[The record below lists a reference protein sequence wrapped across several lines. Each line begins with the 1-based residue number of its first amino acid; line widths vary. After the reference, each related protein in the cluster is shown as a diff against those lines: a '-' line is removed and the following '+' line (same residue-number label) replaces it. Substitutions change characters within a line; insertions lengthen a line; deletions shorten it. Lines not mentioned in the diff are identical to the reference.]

1 MKKIFVMFMVLLMAG
16 FAFAGPRGPY
26 PNKEFGQ
33 DLGKDGRSY
42 NDLYL
47 SDNIVFEGNTSDA
60 YETTFDVTEPTADR
74 TITFPDSSG
83 TVVLTA
89 TGATY
94 SFEGATADD
103 YETVFSVIDPTAD
116 NTIYF
121 PNASGLAVLSSGV
134 APEAAKSF
142 IGIDNGL
149 KFEGATANDYEV
161 SLDVADPTADVT
173 YRLPVA
179 AAGTYGLMSSTL
191 ATNAADIK
199 NSVYGGTNQLI
210 FEGATADAYE
220 TIITP
225 TDATADRTITLPDA
239 SGVPILSSAVPD
251 AANAVSGTN
260 SGFIFEGSTAD
271 GYELTLSSADP
282 AADVSV
288 TIPAKTGTIALLT
301 QTVTAKTQADT
312 PVTVSAGD
320 AGQIYD
326 NTGAGGA
333 VVFNL
338 PEASTVIGKSFTFC
352 VTAAQALDVNPADGD
367 QILGL
372 TNAAGDAIRNAT
384 AGGSVTLTVLDATN
398 IVATAY
404 QGTWSDVN

>member
-1 MKKIFVMFMVLLMAG
+1 MKKILSMLMVFVFAAS
-16 FAFAGPRGPY
+16 FAFAAGPY
-26 PNKEFGQ
+26 PNKQFGQ

-42 NDLYL
+42 NHIYL
-47 SDNIVFEGNTSDA
+47 KDSIVLEGATSDT
-60 YETTFDVTEPTADR
+60 YETTITVTDPTADR
-74 TITFPDSSG
+74 TITFPNSSG
-83 TVVLTA
+83 TVVLEA

-94 SFEGATADD
+94 TFEGTTADA
-103 YETVFSVIDPTAD
+103 YETVLSVIDPTAD

-191 ATNAADIK
+191 ATNAADIA

-239 SGVPILSSAVPD
+239 SGSPVLSTGVPQALNSFWGASNSIVFEGATADEFEISLVPAD
-251 AANAVSGTN
+251 AA
-260 SGFIFEGSTAD
+260 AD
-271 GYELTLSSADP
+271 AT
-282 AADVSV
+282 V

-320 AGQIYD
+320 AGQIYA

-352 VTAAQALDVNPADGD
+352 VTAAQNLDVNPADGD
-367 QILGL
+367 TILGL

-384 AGGSVTLTVLDATN
+384 LGGSITLTVLDAAN

>member
-1 MKKIFVMFMVLLMAG
+1 MKKIFAVFVVLLFCG
-16 FAFAGPRGPY
+16 VCFAASGPY
-26 PNKEFGQ
+26 PNKQFGQ

-47 SDNIVFEGNTSDA
+47 SDQIIFEGNTSDA

-121 PNASGLAVLSSGV
+121 PDASGLAVLSSGV

-161 SLDVADPTADVT
+161 SLDVADPTADVI
-173 YRLPVA
+173 YRLPAA
-179 AAGTYGLMSSTL
+179 AAGTYGLMSTTL
-191 ATNAADIK
+191 ATNAPNVD
-199 NSVYGGTNQLI
+199 NSVTGGSNSLI
-210 FEGATADAYE
+210 FEGENENAYE

-225 TDATADRTITLPDA
+225 TDPTADRTITLPDA
-239 SGVPILSSAVPD
+239 SGSPVLSTGVPQATNSFWGASNSIVFEGATADEFEISLVPAD
-251 AANAVSGTN
+251 AA
-260 SGFIFEGSTAD
+260 AD
-271 GYELTLSSADP
+271 AT
-282 AADVSV
+282 V
-288 TIPAKTGTIALLT
+288 TVPAKTGTIALLT

-333 VVFNL
+333 VVFNI

-352 VTAAQALDVNPADGD
+352 VTAAQNLDVNPADGD
-367 QILGL
+367 TILGL

-384 AGGSVTLTVLDATN
+384 LGGSITLTVLDAAN

>member
-1 MKKIFVMFMVLLMAG
+1 MKKIFAVFVVLLFCG
-16 FAFAGPRGPY
+16 VCFAGSGPY
-26 PNKEFGQ
+26 PNKQFGQ

-47 SDNIVFEGNTSDA
+47 SDQIIFEGNTSDA

-83 TVVLTA
+83 TVALTA

-121 PNASGLAVLSSGV
+121 PDASGLAVLSSGV

-161 SLDVADPTADVT
+161 SLDVADPTADVI
-173 YRLPVA
+173 YRLPAA
-179 AAGTYGLMSSTL
+179 AAGTYGLMSTTL
-191 ATNAADIK
+191 ATNAPNTD
-199 NSVYGGTNQLI
+199 NSVTGGSNSLI
-210 FEGATADAYE
+210 FEGENENAYE

-225 TDATADRTITLPDA
+225 TDPTADRTITLPDA
-239 SGVPILSSAVPD
+239 SGSPVLSTGVPEATNSFWGASNSIVFEGATADEFEISLVPAD
-251 AANAVSGTN
+251 AA
-260 SGFIFEGSTAD
+260 AD
-271 GYELTLSSADP
+271 AT
-282 AADVSV
+282 V
-288 TIPAKTGTIALLT
+288 TVPAKTGTIALLT

-352 VTAAQALDVNPADGD
+352 VTAAQNLDVNPADGD
-367 QILGL
+367 TILGL

-384 AGGSVTLTVLDATN
+384 LGGSITLTVLDAAN

>member
-47 SDNIVFEGNTSDA
+47 KNKVIMEGATSDA
-60 YETTFDVTEPTADR
+60 YETTITVTDPTADR
-74 TITFPDSSG
+74 TITFPNSSG
-83 TVVLTA
+83 TVVLEA

-149 KFEGATANDYEV
+149 KFEGATADDYEV
-161 SLDVADPTADVT
+161 SLDVADPTADVI

-191 ATNAADIK
+191 ATNAADIA

-210 FEGATADAYE
+210 FEGATADDYE

-301 QTVTAKTQADT
+301 QTITAKVHTDS
-312 PVTVSAGD
+312 PVTVSSGD

-352 VTAAQALDVNPADGD
+352 VTAAQNLDVNPADGD

>member
-1 MKKIFVMFMVLLMAG
+1 MKKIFAVFVVLLFCG
-16 FAFAGPRGPY
+16 VCFAGSGPY
-26 PNKEFGQ
+26 PNKQFGQ

-47 SDNIVFEGNTSDA
+47 KNKVIMEGATSDA
-60 YETTFDVTEPTADR
+60 YETTITVTDPTADR
-74 TITFPDSSG
+74 TITFPNSSG
-83 TVVLTA
+83 TVVLEA

-94 SFEGATADD
+94 TFEGATADD

-121 PNASGLAVLSSGV
+121 PNASGLAVLSSGA
-134 APEAAKSF
+134 APGEAKSF

-173 YRLPVA
+173 YRLPAA
-179 AAGTYGLMSSTL
+179 AAGTYGLMSTTL
-191 ATNAADIK
+191 ATNAADIA

-282 AADVSV
+282 TADVTV

-301 QTVTAKTQADT
+301 QTVTAKTQADS
-312 PVTVSAGD
+312 PVTVSSGD

-352 VTAAQALDVNPADGD
+352 VTAEQNLDVNPADGD
-367 QILGL
+367 TILGL

-384 AGGSVTLTVLDATN
+384 LGGSITLTVLDEAN

-404 QGTWSDVN
+404 QGTWNDVN

>member
-16 FAFAGPRGPY
+16 FAFAGPRGPF
-26 PNKEFGQ
+26 PNKQFGQ

-60 YETTFDVTEPTADR
+60 YETTFDVTEATADR

-103 YETVFSVIDPTAD
+103 YETVLSVIDPTAD

-121 PNASGLAVLSSGV
+121 PDASGLAVLSSGV

-161 SLDVADPTADVT
+161 SLDVADPTADVI
-173 YRLPVA
+173 YRLPA
-179 AAGTYGLMSSTL
+179 ATAGTYGLMSTAL
-191 ATNAADIK
+191 ATNAPNVD
-199 NSVYGGTNQLI
+199 NSVTGGSNSLI
-210 FEGATADAYE
+210 FEGENENAFE

-225 TDATADRTITLPDA
+225 TDPTADRTITLPDA
-239 SGVPILSSAVPD
+239 SGSPVLSTGVPQALNSFWGASNSIVFEGATADEFEISLVPAD
-251 AANAVSGTN
+251 AA
-260 SGFIFEGSTAD
+260 AD
-271 GYELTLSSADP
+271 AT
-282 AADVSV
+282 V
-288 TIPAKTGTIALLT
+288 TVPAKTGTIALLT

-333 VVFNL
+333 VVFNI

-352 VTAAQALDVNPADGD
+352 VTAAQNLDVNPADGD
-367 QILGL
+367 TILGL

-384 AGGSVTLTVLDATN
+384 LGGSITLTVLDAAN

-404 QGTWSDVN
+404 QGTWTDVD

>member
-1 MKKIFVMFMVLLMAG
+1 MKKVLSIVFVLL
-16 FAFAGPRGPY
+16 FAAVSLAASGGPF

-33 DLGKDGRSY
+33 NLGKDGRSY
-42 NDLYL
+42 NHLYL
-47 SDNIVFEGNTSDA
+47 EDSIILEGSTSDG
-60 YETTFDVTEPTADR
+60 YETTLIATNPTADR
-74 TITFPDSSG
+74 TITFPNSSG
-83 TVVLTA
+83 TVVLEA

-94 SFEGATADD
+94 TFEGATADD

-121 PNASGLAVLSSGV
+121 PDASGLSVLSSGA
-134 APEAAKSF
+134 APGDAKSF
-142 IGIDNGL
+142 TGVDNGIT
-149 KFEGATANDYEV
+149 FEGATADAFEV
-161 SLDVADPTADVT
+161 TLDVADPTADVI

-179 AAGTYGLMSSTL
+179 AAGTYSVMSSTL
-191 ATNAADIK
+191 ATNAADAA

-210 FEGATADAYE
+210 FEGATANNFE

-251 AANAVSGTN
+251 AANAVSGTS
-260 SGFIFEGSTAD
+260 SGLVFEGSTAD
-271 GYELTLSSADP
+271 DYELTLSAADP
-282 AADVSV
+282 TADVTV

-301 QTVTAKTQADT
+301 QTVTAKVQTDS
-312 PVTVSAGD
+312 PVTVSSAD

-326 NTGAGGA
+326 NTGAAGA

-352 VTAAQALDVNPADGD
+352 VTAAQNLDVNPADGD

>member
-1 MKKIFVMFMVLLMAG
+1 MKKIFAVFMVLLMAG
-16 FAFAGPRGPY
+16 FAFAGPRGPF
-26 PNKEFGQ
+26 PNKQFGQ

-60 YETTFDVTEPTADR
+60 YETTFDVTEATADR

-103 YETVFSVIDPTAD
+103 YETVLSVIDPTAD

-161 SLDVADPTADVT
+161 SLDVADPTADVI
-173 YRLPVA
+173 YRLPA
-179 AAGTYGLMSSTL
+179 ATAGTYGLMSTAL
-191 ATNAADIK
+191 ATNAPNVD
-199 NSVYGGTNQLI
+199 NSVTGGSNSLI
-210 FEGATADAYE
+210 FEGENENAFE

-225 TDATADRTITLPDA
+225 TDPTADRTITLPDA
-239 SGVPILSSAVPD
+239 SGSPVLSTGVPQALNSFWGASKSIVFEGATADEFEISLVPAD
-251 AANAVSGTN
+251 AA
-260 SGFIFEGSTAD
+260 AD
-271 GYELTLSSADP
+271 AT
-282 AADVSV
+282 V
-288 TIPAKTGTIALLT
+288 TVPAKTGTIALLT
-301 QTVTAKTQADT
+301 QTVTAKTQTDT

-333 VVFNL
+333 VVFNI

-352 VTAAQALDVNPADGD
+352 VTAAQNLDVNPADGD
-367 QILGL
+367 TILGL

-384 AGGSVTLTVLDATN
+384 LGGSITLTVLDAAN

>member
-1 MKKIFVMFMVLLMAG
+1 MKKIFAVFMVLLMAG
-16 FAFAGPRGPY
+16 FAFAGPRGPF
-26 PNKEFGQ
+26 PNKQFGQ

-60 YETTFDVTEPTADR
+60 YETTFDVTEATADR

-103 YETVFSVIDPTAD
+103 YETVLSVIDPTAD

-121 PNASGLAVLSSGV
+121 PDASGLAVLSSGV

-161 SLDVADPTADVT
+161 SLDVADPTADVI
-173 YRLPVA
+173 YRLPA
-179 AAGTYGLMSSTL
+179 ATAGTYGLMSTAL
-191 ATNAADIK
+191 ATNAPNVD
-199 NSVYGGTNQLI
+199 NSVTGGSNSLI
-210 FEGATADAYE
+210 FEGENENAFE

-225 TDATADRTITLPDA
+225 TDPTADRTITLPDA
-239 SGVPILSSAVPD
+239 SGSPVLSTGVPQALNSFWGASNSIVFEGATADEFEISLVPAD
-251 AANAVSGTN
+251 AA
-260 SGFIFEGSTAD
+260 AD
-271 GYELTLSSADP
+271 AT
-282 AADVSV
+282 V
-288 TIPAKTGTIALLT
+288 TVPAKTGTIALLT

-333 VVFNL
+333 VVFNI

-352 VTAAQALDVNPADGD
+352 VTAAQNLDVNPADGD
-367 QILGL
+367 TILGL

-384 AGGSVTLTVLDATN
+384 LGGSITLTVLDAAN

>member
-1 MKKIFVMFMVLLMAG
+1 MKRILSVVFLLMFTTFV
-16 FAFAGPRGPY
+16 FAAGPY
-26 PNKEFGQ
+26 PNKQFGQ

-47 SDNIVFEGNTSDA
+47 SDQIIFEGNTSDA

-121 PNASGLAVLSSGV
+121 PDASGLAVLSSGV

-161 SLDVADPTADVT
+161 SLDVADPTADVI
-173 YRLPVA
+173 YRLPAA
-179 AAGTYGLMSSTL
+179 AAGTYGLMSTTL
-191 ATNAADIK
+191 ATNAPNVD
-199 NSVYGGTNQLI
+199 NSVTGGSNSLI
-210 FEGATADAYE
+210 FEGENENAYE

-225 TDATADRTITLPDA
+225 TDPTADRTITLPDA
-239 SGVPILSSAVPD
+239 SGSPVLSTGVPQATNSFWGASNSIVFEGATADEFEISLVPAD
-251 AANAVSGTN
+251 AA
-260 SGFIFEGSTAD
+260 AD
-271 GYELTLSSADP
+271 AT
-282 AADVSV
+282 V
-288 TIPAKTGTIALLT
+288 TVPAKTGTIALLT

-352 VTAAQALDVNPADGD
+352 VTAAQNLDVNPADGD
-367 QILGL
+367 TILGL
-372 TNAAGDAIRNAT
+372 TNASGDAIRNAT
-384 AGGSVTLTVLDATN
+384 LGGSITLTVLDAAN

>member
-1 MKKIFVMFMVLLMAG
+1 MKKIFAVFVVLLFCG
-16 FAFAGPRGPY
+16 VCFAGSGPY
-26 PNKEFGQ
+26 PNKQFGQ

-47 SDNIVFEGNTSDA
+47 KNKVIMEGATSDA
-60 YETTFDVTEPTADR
+60 YETTITVTDPTADR
-74 TITFPDSSG
+74 TITFPNSSG
-83 TVVLTA
+83 TVVLEA

-94 SFEGATADD
+94 TFEGTTADD

-161 SLDVADPTADVT
+161 SLDVADPTADVI
-173 YRLPVA
+173 YRLPAA
-179 AAGTYGLMSSTL
+179 AAGTYGLMSTTL
-191 ATNAADIK
+191 ATNAADIA

-210 FEGATADAYE
+210 FEGATADAHE

-282 AADVSV
+282 AADVTV

-301 QTVTAKTQADT
+301 QTVTAKTQDDT

-352 VTAAQALDVNPADGD
+352 VTAAQNLDVNPADGD
-367 QILGL
+367 TILGL

-384 AGGSVTLTVLDATN
+384 LGGSITLTVLDEAN

-404 QGTWSDVN
+404 QGTWNDVN

>member
-1 MKKIFVMFMVLLMAG
+1 MKKIFAVFVVLLFCG
-16 FAFAGPRGPY
+16 VCFAGSGPY
-26 PNKEFGQ
+26 PNKQFGQ

-47 SDNIVFEGNTSDA
+47 SDQIIFEGNTSDA

-161 SLDVADPTADVT
+161 SLDVADPTADVI
-173 YRLPVA
+173 YRLPAA
-179 AAGTYGLMSSTL
+179 AAGTYGLMSTTL
-191 ATNAADIK
+191 ATNAPNTD
-199 NSVYGGTNQLI
+199 NSVTGGSNSLI
-210 FEGATADAYE
+210 FEGENENAYE

-225 TDATADRTITLPDA
+225 TDPTADRTITLPDA
-239 SGVPILSSAVPD
+239 SGSPVLSTGVPQALNSFWGASNSIVFEGATADEFEISLVPAD
-251 AANAVSGTN
+251 AA
-260 SGFIFEGSTAD
+260 AD
-271 GYELTLSSADP
+271 AT
-282 AADVSV
+282 V
-288 TIPAKTGTIALLT
+288 TVPAKTGTIALLT

-333 VVFNL
+333 VVFNI

-352 VTAAQALDVNPADGD
+352 VTAAQNLDVNPADGD
-367 QILGL
+367 TILGL

-384 AGGSVTLTVLDATN
+384 LGGSITLTVLDAAN

>member
-1 MKKIFVMFMVLLMAG
+1 MKKIFAVFVVLLFCG
-16 FAFAGPRGPY
+16 VCFAGSGPY
-26 PNKEFGQ
+26 PNKQFGQ

-47 SDNIVFEGNTSDA
+47 SDQIIFEGNTSDA

-121 PNASGLAVLSSGV
+121 PDASGLAVLSSGV

-161 SLDVADPTADVT
+161 SLDVADPTADVI
-173 YRLPVA
+173 YRLPAA
-179 AAGTYGLMSSTL
+179 AAGTYGLMSTTL
-191 ATNAADIK
+191 ATNAPNVD
-199 NSVYGGTNQLI
+199 NSVTGGSNSLI
-210 FEGATADAYE
+210 FEGENENAYE

-225 TDATADRTITLPDA
+225 TDPTADRTITLPDA
-239 SGVPILSSAVPD
+239 SGSPVLSTGVPQATNSFWGASNSIVFEGATADEFEISLVPAD
-251 AANAVSGTN
+251 AA
-260 SGFIFEGSTAD
+260 AD
-271 GYELTLSSADP
+271 AT
-282 AADVSV
+282 V
-288 TIPAKTGTIALLT
+288 TVPAKTGTIALLT

-333 VVFNL
+333 VVFNI

-352 VTAAQALDVNPADGD
+352 VTAAQNLDVNPADGD
-367 QILGL
+367 TILGL

-384 AGGSVTLTVLDATN
+384 LGGSITLTVLDAAN

>member
-1 MKKIFVMFMVLLMAG
+1 MKKIFAVFVVLLFCG
-16 FAFAGPRGPY
+16 VCFAGSGPY
-26 PNKEFGQ
+26 PNKQFGQ

-47 SDNIVFEGNTSDA
+47 SDQIIFEGNTSDA

-161 SLDVADPTADVT
+161 SLDVADPTADVI
-173 YRLPVA
+173 YRLPAA
-179 AAGTYGLMSSTL
+179 AAGTYGLMSTTL
-191 ATNAADIK
+191 ATNAPNVD
-199 NSVYGGTNQLI
+199 NSVTGGSNSLI
-210 FEGATADAYE
+210 FEGENENAYE

-225 TDATADRTITLPDA
+225 TDPTADRTITLPDA
-239 SGVPILSSAVPD
+239 SGSPVLSTGVPQATNSFWGASNSIVFEGATADEFEISLVPAD
-251 AANAVSGTN
+251 AA
-260 SGFIFEGSTAD
+260 AD
-271 GYELTLSSADP
+271 AT
-282 AADVSV
+282 V
-288 TIPAKTGTIALLT
+288 TVPAKTGTIALLT

-352 VTAAQALDVNPADGD
+352 VTAAQNLDVNPADGD
-367 QILGL
+367 TILGL

-384 AGGSVTLTVLDATN
+384 LGGSITLTVLDAAN

>member
-1 MKKIFVMFMVLLMAG
+1 MKKIFVVFMVLLMAG

-47 SDNIVFEGNTSDA
+47 KNKVIMEGATSDA
-60 YETTFDVTEPTADR
+60 YETTITVTDPTADR
-74 TITFPDSSG
+74 TITFPNSSG
-83 TVVLTA
+83 TVVLEA

-94 SFEGATADD
+94 TFEGTTADA
-103 YETVFSVIDPTAD
+103 YETVLSVIDPTAD

-121 PNASGLAVLSSGV
+121 PDASGLAVLSSGV

-161 SLDVADPTADVT
+161 SLDVADPTADVI
-173 YRLPVA
+173 YRLPA
-179 AAGTYGLMSSTL
+179 APAGTYGLMSSTL
-191 ATNAADIK
+191 ATNAADIA

-239 SGVPILSSAVPD
+239 SGSPVLSTGVPQALNSFWGASNSIVFEGATADEFEISLVPAD
-251 AANAVSGTN
+251 AA
-260 SGFIFEGSTAD
+260 AD
-271 GYELTLSSADP
+271 AT
-282 AADVSV
+282 V

-352 VTAAQALDVNPADGD
+352 VTAAQNLDVNPADGD
-367 QILGL
+367 TILGL

-384 AGGSVTLTVLDATN
+384 LGGSITLTVLDAAN

-404 QGTWSDVN
+404 QGTWTDVN

>member
-1 MKKIFVMFMVLLMAG
+1 MKKIFVVFMVLLMAG
-16 FAFAGPRGPY
+16 FAFAGPRGPF
-26 PNKEFGQ
+26 PNKQFGQ

-60 YETTFDVTEPTADR
+60 YETTFDVTEATADR

-103 YETVFSVIDPTAD
+103 YETVLSVIDPTAD

-161 SLDVADPTADVT
+161 SLDVADPTADVI
-173 YRLPVA
+173 YRLPA
-179 AAGTYGLMSSTL
+179 ATAGTYGLMSTAL
-191 ATNAADIK
+191 ATNAPNVD
-199 NSVYGGTNQLI
+199 NSVTGGSNSLI
-210 FEGATADAYE
+210 FEGENENAFE

-225 TDATADRTITLPDA
+225 TDPTADRTITLPDA
-239 SGVPILSSAVPD
+239 SGSPVLSTGVPQALNSFWGASNSIVFEGATADEFEISLVPAD
-251 AANAVSGTN
+251 AA
-260 SGFIFEGSTAD
+260 AD
-271 GYELTLSSADP
+271 AT
-282 AADVSV
+282 V
-288 TIPAKTGTIALLT
+288 TVPAKTGTIALLT

-333 VVFNL
+333 VVFNI

-352 VTAAQALDVNPADGD
+352 VTAAQNLDVNPADGD
-367 QILGL
+367 TILGL

-384 AGGSVTLTVLDATN
+384 LGGSITLTVLDAAN

>member
-1 MKKIFVMFMVLLMAG
+1 MKKIFAVFVVLLFCG
-16 FAFAGPRGPY
+16 VCFAGAGPY
-26 PNKEFGQ
+26 PNKEFGN
-33 DLGKDGRSY
+33 DMGKDGRSY
-42 NDLYL
+42 KDLYL
-47 SDNIVFEGNTSDA
+47 KNKVIMEGATSDA
-60 YETTFDVTEPTADR
+60 YETTLTVT
-74 TITFPDSSG
+74 
-83 TVVLTA
+83 
-89 TGATY
+89 
-94 SFEGATADD
+94 
-103 YETVFSVIDPTAD
+103 DPTAD

-121 PNASGLAVLSSGV
+121 PDASGLAVLSSGV

-161 SLDVADPTADVT
+161 SLDVADPTADVI
-173 YRLPVA
+173 YRLPAA

-191 ATNAADIK
+191 ATNAAGIA
-199 NSVYGGTNQLI
+199 NSVYGGPNQLI

-225 TDATADRTITLPDA
+225 TDPTADRTITLPDA
-239 SGVPILSSAVPD
+239 SGSPVLSTGVPQAHNSFWGASNSIVFEGATADEFEISLVPAD
-251 AANAVSGTN
+251 AA
-260 SGFIFEGSTAD
+260 AD
-271 GYELTLSSADP
+271 AT
-282 AADVSV
+282 V
-288 TIPAKTGTIALLT
+288 TVPAKTGTIALLT

-352 VTAAQALDVNPADGD
+352 VTAEQNLDVNPADGD
-367 QILGL
+367 TILGL
-372 TNAAGDAIRNAT
+372 TDAAGDAIRNAT
-384 AGGSVTLTVLDATN
+384 LGGSITLTVLDAAN

>member
-16 FAFAGPRGPY
+16 FAFAGPRGPF
-26 PNKEFGQ
+26 PNKQFGQ

-60 YETTFDVTEPTADR
+60 YETTFDVTEATADR

-103 YETVFSVIDPTAD
+103 YETVLSVIDPTAD

-121 PNASGLAVLSSGV
+121 PDASGLAVLSSGV

-161 SLDVADPTADVT
+161 SLDVADPTADVI
-173 YRLPVA
+173 YRLPA
-179 AAGTYGLMSSTL
+179 ATAGTYGLMSTAL
-191 ATNAADIK
+191 ATNAPNVD
-199 NSVYGGTNQLI
+199 NSVTGGSNSLI
-210 FEGATADAYE
+210 FEGENENAFE

-225 TDATADRTITLPDA
+225 TDPTADRTITLPDA
-239 SGVPILSSAVPD
+239 SGSPVLSTGVPQALNSFWGASNSIVFEGATADEFEISLVPAD
-251 AANAVSGTN
+251 AA
-260 SGFIFEGSTAD
+260 AD
-271 GYELTLSSADP
+271 AT
-282 AADVSV
+282 V
-288 TIPAKTGTIALLT
+288 TVPAKTGTIALLT

-333 VVFNL
+333 VVFNI

-352 VTAAQALDVNPADGD
+352 VTAAQNLDVNPADGD
-367 QILGL
+367 TILGL
-372 TNAAGDAIRNAT
+372 TDAAGDAIRNAT
-384 AGGSVTLTVLDATN
+384 LGGSITLTVLDAAN

>member
-1 MKKIFVMFMVLLMAG
+1 MKKIFAVFMVLLMAG
-16 FAFAGPRGPY
+16 FAFAGPRGPF
-26 PNKEFGQ
+26 PNKQFGQ

-60 YETTFDVTEPTADR
+60 YETTFDVTEATADR

-103 YETVFSVIDPTAD
+103 YETVLSVIDPTAD

-161 SLDVADPTADVT
+161 SLDVADPTADVI
-173 YRLPVA
+173 YRLPA
-179 AAGTYGLMSSTL
+179 ATAGTYGLMSTAL
-191 ATNAADIK
+191 ATNAPNVD
-199 NSVYGGTNQLI
+199 NSVTGGSNSLI
-210 FEGATADAYE
+210 FEGENENAFE

-225 TDATADRTITLPDA
+225 TDPTADRTITLPDA
-239 SGVPILSSAVPD
+239 SGSPVLSTGVPQALNSFWGASKSIVFEGATADEFEISLVPAD
-251 AANAVSGTN
+251 AA
-260 SGFIFEGSTAD
+260 AD
-271 GYELTLSSADP
+271 AT
-282 AADVSV
+282 V
-288 TIPAKTGTIALLT
+288 TVPAKTGTIALLT

-333 VVFNL
+333 VVFNI

-352 VTAAQALDVNPADGD
+352 VTAAQNLDVNPADGD
-367 QILGL
+367 TILGL

-384 AGGSVTLTVLDATN
+384 LGGSITLTVLDAAN

>member
-1 MKKIFVMFMVLLMAG
+1 MKKIFAVFMVLLMAG
-16 FAFAGPRGPY
+16 FAFAGPRGPF
-26 PNKEFGQ
+26 PNKQFGQ

-60 YETTFDVTEPTADR
+60 YETTFDVTEATADR

-103 YETVFSVIDPTAD
+103 YETVLSVIDPTAD

-161 SLDVADPTADVT
+161 SLDVADPTADVI
-173 YRLPVA
+173 YRLPA
-179 AAGTYGLMSSTL
+179 ATAGTYGLMSTAL
-191 ATNAADIK
+191 ATNAPNVD
-199 NSVYGGTNQLI
+199 NSVTGGSNSLI
-210 FEGATADAYE
+210 FEGENENAFE

-225 TDATADRTITLPDA
+225 TDPTADRTITLPDA
-239 SGVPILSSAVPD
+239 SGSPVLSTGVPQALNSFWGASNSIVFEGATADEFEISLVPAD
-251 AANAVSGTN
+251 AA
-260 SGFIFEGSTAD
+260 AD
-271 GYELTLSSADP
+271 AT
-282 AADVSV
+282 V
-288 TIPAKTGTIALLT
+288 TVPAKTGTIALLT

-333 VVFNL
+333 VVFNI

-352 VTAAQALDVNPADGD
+352 VTAAQNLDVNPANGD
-367 QILGL
+367 TILGL

-384 AGGSVTLTVLDATN
+384 LGGSITLTVLDAAN

>member
-1 MKKIFVMFMVLLMAG
+1 MKKIFAVFVVLLFCG
-16 FAFAGPRGPY
+16 VCFAGSGPY
-26 PNKEFGQ
+26 PNKQFGQ

-47 SDNIVFEGNTSDA
+47 KNKVIFEGNTSDA

-89 TGATY
+89 PGATY
-94 SFEGATADD
+94 SFEGAT
-103 YETVFSVIDPTAD
+103 
-116 NTIYF
+116 
-121 PNASGLAVLSSGV
+121 
-134 APEAAKSF
+134 
-142 IGIDNGL
+142 
-149 KFEGATANDYEV
+149 
-161 SLDVADPTADVT
+161 
-173 YRLPVA
+173 
-179 AAGTYGLMSSTL
+179 
-191 ATNAADIK
+191 
-199 NSVYGGTNQLI
+199 
-210 FEGATADAYE
+210 
-220 TIITP
+220 
-225 TDATADRTITLPDA
+225 TADRTITLPDA
-239 SGVPILSSAVPD
+239 SGSPVLSTGVPQATNSFWGASNSIVFEGATADEFEISLVPAD
-251 AANAVSGTN
+251 AA
-260 SGFIFEGSTAD
+260 AD
-271 GYELTLSSADP
+271 AT
-282 AADVSV
+282 V

-352 VTAAQALDVNPADGD
+352 VTAAQNLVVNPADGD
-367 QILGL
+367 TILGL

-384 AGGSVTLTVLDATN
+384 LGGSITLTVLDAAN

-404 QGTWSDVN
+404 QGTWDDVD

>member
-1 MKKIFVMFMVLLMAG
+1 MKKIFAVFVVLLFCG
-16 FAFAGPRGPY
+16 VCFAGSGPY
-26 PNKEFGQ
+26 PNKQFGQ

-47 SDNIVFEGNTSDA
+47 SDQIIFEGNTSDA

-121 PNASGLAVLSSGV
+121 PDASGLAVLSSGV

-161 SLDVADPTADVT
+161 SLDVADPTADVI
-173 YRLPVA
+173 YRLPAA
-179 AAGTYGLMSSTL
+179 AAGTYGLMSTTL
-191 ATNAADIK
+191 ATNAPNTD
-199 NSVYGGTNQLI
+199 NSVTGGSNSLI
-210 FEGATADAYE
+210 FEGENENAYE

-225 TDATADRTITLPDA
+225 TDPTADRTITLPDA
-239 SGVPILSSAVPD
+239 SGSPVLSTGVPQATNSFWGASNSIVFEGATADEFEISLVPAD
-251 AANAVSGTN
+251 AA
-260 SGFIFEGSTAD
+260 AD
-271 GYELTLSSADP
+271 AT
-282 AADVSV
+282 V
-288 TIPAKTGTIALLT
+288 TVPAKTGTIALLT

-333 VVFNL
+333 VVFNI

-352 VTAAQALDVNPADGD
+352 VTAEQNLDVNPADGD
-367 QILGL
+367 TILGL

-384 AGGSVTLTVLDATN
+384 LGGSITLTVLDAAN

>member
-1 MKKIFVMFMVLLMAG
+1 MKKIFVVFMVLLMAG
-16 FAFAGPRGPY
+16 FAFAGPRGPF
-26 PNKEFGQ
+26 PNKQFGQ

-47 SDNIVFEGNTSDA
+47 KNKIVFEGATSDT
-60 YETTFDVTEPTADR
+60 YETTITVTDPTADR
-74 TITFPDSSG
+74 TITFPNSSG
-83 TVVLTA
+83 TVVLEA

-121 PNASGLAVLSSGV
+121 PDASGLAVLSSGV

-161 SLDVADPTADVT
+161 SLDVADPIADVI
-173 YRLPVA
+173 YRLPAA
-179 AAGTYGLMSSTL
+179 AAGTYSLMSSTL
-191 ATNAADIK
+191 ATNAPDIA
-199 NSVYGGTNQLI
+199 NSVFGGTNQLI

-239 SGVPILSSAVPD
+239 SGVPVLSSAVPD
-251 AANAVSGTN
+251 AAKAVSGADN
-260 SGFIFEGSTAD
+260 GFVFEGATAD
-271 GYELTLSSADP
+271 AYELTLTATDP
-282 AADVSV
+282 TADVTV

-352 VTAAQALDVNPADGD
+352 VTAAQNLDVNPADGD
-367 QILGL
+367 TILGL
-372 TNAAGDAIRNAT
+372 TDAAGDAIRNAT
-384 AGGSVTLTVLDATN
+384 LGGSITLTVLDAAN